1 MLDPERWPICMS
13 VKFGNGE
20 RRQVMSKEVLVP
32 IAEGTEELE
41 AVTIIDVLRRAE
53 ARVTVASVGG
63 LQVTASRGVYLVAD
77 TLISE
82 CSGTDY
88 DLIVLP
94 GGMPGAQNLCDS
106 SLLGVLLKRQ
116 YDEGRL
122 YAAICASPAVVLEH
136 HGLLEGKRA
145 TCHPSFVDRLK
156 SGETVP
162 SRVVVDGQCVTSQG
176 PGTALEFAL
185 TLVELL
191 FAKDKADEIAQAM
204 VMPESAVG

>member
-1 MLDPERWPICMS
+1 
-13 VKFGNGE
+13 
-20 RRQVMSKEVLVP
+20 MSKEVLVP

-41 AVTIIDVLRRAE
+41 AVTIVDVLRRAG
-53 ARVTVASVGG
+53 AQVTVASVGG
-63 LQVTASRGVYLVAD
+63 LQVTASRGVNLVAD
-77 TLISE
+77 TLISD
-82 CSGTDY
+82 CSGKQF

-116 YDEGRL
+116 CDEGRL
-122 YAAICASPAVVLEH
+122 YGAICASPAVVLEH
-136 HGLLEGKRA
+136 HGLLEGKKA
-145 TCHPSFVDRLK
+145 TSYPSFTDQLK
-156 SGETVP
+156 SAEVTP

-191 FAKDKADEIAQAM
+191 FGEEKTKEIAEAM
-204 VMPESAVG
+204 VVS

>member
-1 MLDPERWPICMS
+1 
-13 VKFGNGE
+13 
-20 RRQVMSKEVLVP
+20 MSKEVLVP
-32 IAEGTEELE
+32 IAEGTEEIE
-41 AVTIIDVLRRAE
+41 AVTIIDVLRRAG
-53 ARVTVASVGG
+53 AAVTVASVGG
-63 LQVTASRGVYLVAD
+63 LQITASRGVHMVAD

-106 SLLGVLLKRQ
+106 GLLGVLLKRQ
-116 YDEGRL
+116 YDEGRF

-136 HGLLEGKRA
+136 HGMLEGKRA
-145 TCHPSFVDRLK
+145 TCHPSFTDRLK
-156 SGETVP
+156 SGEAVP
-162 SRVVVDGQCVTSQG
+162 SRVVVDGQCITSQG

-191 FAKDKADEIAQAM
+191 YARQKAEEIAQAM
-204 VMPESAVG
+204 VVTQSAVS